1 MEKLEKKQI
10 IQYLVENNTI
20 QFNILKAIEEC
31 QELGLIL
38 TQYLT
43 KPHKVLE
50 DNITDE
56 IGDVIVR
63 IKVLKQMFP
72 KGKIKKRVNDKLL
85 MIYNDKKDKSKL

>member
-10 IQYLVENNTI
+10 IQYLVASNTT

-43 KPHKVLE
+43 KPHKVTE
-50 DNITDE
+50 DDITDE
-56 IGDVIVR
+56 IGDVIIR
-63 IKVLKQMFP
+63 LKILKEIFP
-72 KGKIKKRVNDKLL
+72 KGKIKKRVNDKLIL
-85 MIYNDKKDKSKL
+85 IYNDKKNKSLL